1 MIRIAT
7 SADLPAMLEI
17 YAPYVRTTTYTFE
30 YSVPTEETFHQ
41 RFSSITAQ
49 FPWLVWEENG
59 QVLGYAYG
67 SLPFERSAYAWCA
80 EVSIYLSPDIQGKGI
95 GKKLYT
101 ALEHILFL
109 QGYRVIYAII
119 TGENSHSIAF
129 HEHMGYRSISLFP
142 DCGFKFGRWLDV
154 IWMEKRTNSVDLPT
168 TPPAPWQTIVYN
180 NEKLL
185 DILAN
190 LSIS

>member
-154 IWMEKRTNSVDLPT
+154 IWMEKRSNSVDLPT
-168 TPPAPWQTIVYN
+168 APPAPWQTIVYN

-185 DILAN
+185 DILSN